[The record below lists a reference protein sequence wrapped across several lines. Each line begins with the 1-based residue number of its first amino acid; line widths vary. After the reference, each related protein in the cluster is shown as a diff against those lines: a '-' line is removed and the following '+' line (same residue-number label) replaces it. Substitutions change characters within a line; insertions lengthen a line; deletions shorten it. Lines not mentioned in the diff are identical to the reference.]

1 MKLATS
7 YALFA
12 LIAIAANILTQDIS
26 LRLYQGPWS
35 ILLSILA
42 GTATGLAL
50 KYWLDKRY
58 IFAFVTRNLKHESN
72 TFLLYSLMGV
82 ITTLIF
88 WGTELAFEWIFQDQL
103 MRYLGGVLGL
113 TLGYLIKYQ
122 LDKRFV
128 FISQDQSPRQ
138 TPKCSFDS

>member
-12 LIAIAANILTQDIS
+12 LIAIAANILAQDIS
-26 LRLYQGPWS
+26 LRLYQGLGS
-35 ILLSILA
+35 VMLSILV
-42 GTATGLAL
+42 GTAIGLAL
-50 KYWLDKRY
+50 KYWLDKRF
-58 IFAFVTRNLKHESN
+58 IFAFATQSLKHEGS
-72 TFLLYSLMGV
+72 TFMLYSLMGV
-82 ITTLIF
+82 LTTLIF

-103 MRYLGGVLGL
+103 MRYLGGVIGL

-128 FISQDQSPRQ
+128 FVPLDQPRI
-138 TPKCSFDS
+138 

>member
-12 LIAIAANILTQDIS
+12 LIAIAANILAQDIS
-26 LRLYQGPWS
+26 LRLYQGLGS
-35 ILLSILA
+35 VMLSILV
-42 GTATGLAL
+42 GTAIGLAL
-50 KYWLDKRY
+50 KYWLDKRF
-58 IFAFVTRNLKHESN
+58 IFVFATQSLKHEGS
-72 TFLLYSLMGV
+72 TFMLYSLMGV
-82 ITTLIF
+82 LTTLIF

-103 MRYLGGVLGL
+103 MRYLGGVIGL

-128 FISQDQSPRQ
+128 FIPLDQPRI
-138 TPKCSFDS
+138 